1 MGRGLSAVKLQA
13 KIVLL
18 LAVLIFF
25 FTTVEYGILLL
36 RIESYHRAVERDYA
50 EVNFLHTLALLR
62 QEQQELAEVVRVL
75 ADHEAPLGHAVS
87 AQSLRR
93 QLAARAIG
101 KSLWQPP
108 CDFLAL
114 YEGGLLAWCSMVDSA
129 GAAPCAGGIEAALA
143 PLGALFVQ
151 DSSGL
156 LNSPCGPL
164 VLAGAPLPGGG
175 RAVVAGRRLDRR
187 TPRLSALL
195 QRELTFFV
203 PDSLTRLHGLQIER
217 SNPRM
222 VTARGVLADVTGAPE
237 VGLLVSSPKM
247 FLARQERTLLLAL
260 LANTA
265 VGLAVAFIVMALLQ
279 KLVIKR
285 INSLV
290 EQVSAIRATGDFG
303 LRVQV
308 SGSDEVGTLAAAFNE
323 ALSRLHQMARRI
335 EESEQRYAS
344 LVEQSR
350 DGVAIL
356 VDGKV
361 RFANCRLLTMAG
373 CENLEQ
379 LASSGLTFL
388 PEEARAWLD
397 AAAAGSTEHA
407 AGSMPTRL
415 MGAGGQE
422 MEVEVDSVPGTYEG
436 QPAVFLYL
444 RDVSEKK
451 RMERH
456 LQRVDKLTSLGQ
468 LSSGIAHE
476 IRTPLGSI
484 QLNLDHLLQCTTLT
498 DEQRRVVESSME
510 AVNRISSIVQRTLD
524 FARPAEPSF
533 EPTALTQV
541 VDNVLK
547 MMATSLRRAN
557 VTVLQQWEKD
567 LPLVQADRSQ
577 LNQAFVNIVLNA
589 AQAMPRGGRLR
600 IWGRRR
606 NLGNNVVVEVGFE
619 DSGVGIAPEN
629 LRRVFD
635 PFFTTK
641 YEGVGLG
648 LSVVHRIVE
657 SHRATIDIAS
667 TPGKGTTV
675 YIHFPVAQP

>member
-1 MGRGLSAVKLQA
+1 MKLQA

-25 FTTVEYGILLL
+25 FTTVEYGILRL
-36 RIESYHRAVERDYA
+36 RIEGYHRAVERDYA
-50 EVNFLHTLALLR
+50 EANFQHMVALLR
-62 QEQQELAEVVRVL
+62 QEQQEVAEVVGAL
-75 ADHEAPLGHAVS
+75 ADHELPWGGPMPS
-87 AQSLRR
+87 ESLIR
-93 QLAARAIG
+93 QLTAGAMGR
-101 KSLWQPP
+101 SLGQPP
-108 CDFLAL
+108 FDFLAL
-114 YEGGLLAWCSMVDSA
+114 YEGGRLSWCSVVDSA
-129 GAAPCAGGIEAALA
+129 SARCARDIEAALA
-143 PLGALFVQ
+143 PLGTLFVQ

-175 RAVVAGRRLDRR
+175 RAVVAGRRLERR
-187 TPRLSALL
+187 ILRLSALL
-195 QRELTFFV
+195 QRELTFFA
-203 PDSLTRLHGLQIER
+203 PDSLTRRHGLQIER
-217 SNPRM
+217 SGPRM
-222 VTARGVLADVTGAPE
+222 VTARGVLTDITGGPE
-237 VGLLVSSPKM
+237 MGLAVSSPKM

-260 LANTA
+260 STNTI

-290 EQVSAIRATGDFG
+290 DQVSAIRATGDFG

-323 ALSRLHQMARRI
+323 ALSRLHQMAKRI
-335 EESEQRYAS
+335 EESEQRYAT

-361 RFANCRLLTMAG
+361 RFANRRLLAMAG
-373 CENLEQ
+373 FENLEQ
-379 LASSGLTFL
+379 LASNGLAFL
-388 PEEARAWLD
+388 PVELRALVD
-397 AAAAGSTEHA
+397 AAALGPTELA
-407 AGSMPTRL
+407 AGSVPARL
-415 MGAGGQE
+415 ATAGGQE
-422 MEVEVDSVPGTYEG
+422 MEVEVDLVPGTYEG
-436 QPAVFLYL
+436 QQAVFLYL

-484 QLNLDHLLQCTTLT
+484 QLNLDHLLQCTALT
-498 DEQRRVVESSME
+498 AEQRRVLESSME

-533 EPTALTQV
+533 EPTALGQV

-557 VTVLQQWEKD
+557 VTVVQEWEKD

-577 LNQAFVNIVLNA
+577 LSQVFVNIVLNA
-589 AQAMPRGGRLR
+589 VQAMPRGGRLR
-600 IWGRRR
+600 IWGMPRKV
-606 NLGNNVVVEVGFE
+606 GNNLVVEVGFE